1 MAGRPLA
8 PSPESPP
15 TPKSPAPSP
24 KSLIYDP
31 AMSPADAEL
40 TIEAASEDEREWAA
54 ALMARSEPW
63 ITLRRDLG
71 QCRIACRRPEYLLFV
86 AHQGGRP
93 CGFVLLHPRG
103 VAGSPYLASIAV
115 AEEFRGTGVGTRLLD
130 FVERFFRPQA
140 RHLFL
145 CVSSFNPRAR
155 ALYERHGYRVVGELE
170 DYVIEGASELLM
182 HKPLG
187 RS

>member
-1 MAGRPLA
+1 
-8 PSPESPP
+8 
-15 TPKSPAPSP
+15 
-24 KSLIYDP
+24 
-31 AMSPADAEL
+31 MSSVENEL

-63 ITLRRDLG
+63 ITLRRDLE

-86 AHQGGRP
+86 ARLGGSP

-115 AEEFRGTGVGTRLLD
+115 AEELRGSGVGTRLLE
-130 FVERFFRPQA
+130 FVERHFRPHA

-155 ALYERHGYRVVGELE
+155 ALYERHGYRVVGELK

-182 HKPLG
+182 HKALG
-187 RS
+187 RP

>member
-1 MAGRPLA
+1 
-8 PSPESPP
+8 
-15 TPKSPAPSP
+15 
-24 KSLIYDP
+24 
-31 AMSPADAEL
+31 MSSVDSEL
-40 TIEAASEDEREWAA
+40 TIEPASEPEREWAA

-63 ITLRRDLG
+63 ITLRRDLDK
-71 QCRIACRRPEYLLFV
+71 CRVACRRPEYLLFV
-86 AHQGGRP
+86 AHLSGGP

-145 CVSSFNPRAR
+145 CVSSFNHRAR
-155 ALYERHGYRVVGELE
+155 ALYERHGYRVVGEFE
-170 DYVIEGASELLM
+170 DYVIDGASELLM
-182 HKPLG
+182 HKSLSG
-187 RS
+187 S

>member
-1 MAGRPLA
+1 MSSTDAASELA
-8 PSPESPP
+8 
-15 TPKSPAPSP
+15 
-24 KSLIYDP
+24 
-31 AMSPADAEL
+31 
-40 TIEAASEDEREWAA
+40 IEPASEDEREWAA

-63 ITLRRDLG
+63 ITLRRDLE

-86 AHQGGRP
+86 AHLSGNP

-115 AEEFRGTGVGTRLLD
+115 AEESRGAGVGSRLLD
-130 FVERFFRPQA
+130 FVERLFRPQA

-145 CVSSFNPRAR
+145 CVSSFNQRAR
-155 ALYERHGYRVVGELE
+155 ALYERHGYRVVGEFK

-182 HKPLG
+182 HKPLS
-187 RS
+187 RP